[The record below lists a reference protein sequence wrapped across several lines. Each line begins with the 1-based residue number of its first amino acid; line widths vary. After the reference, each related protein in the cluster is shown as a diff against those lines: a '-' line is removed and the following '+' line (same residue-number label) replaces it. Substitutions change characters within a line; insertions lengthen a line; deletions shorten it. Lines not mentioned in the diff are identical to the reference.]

1 MKNSLILVRGIPGSG
16 KTTFAK
22 TVAMGSPVIA
32 ADDFFMVNGFY
43 VFNKSKLGVAHK
55 WCQNTTRN
63 YMEDRQARIF
73 VANTFT
79 TKAEMAPY
87 FDLAKKHGYSIF
99 SIIVENRHGHPSI
112 HNVPEESIDA
122 MKNRFD
128 VKI

>member
-22 TVAMGSPVIA
+22 AICAGYPVIA

-43 VFNKSKLGVAHK
+43 VFNKSKLGVAHQV
-55 WCQNTTRN
+55 CQRRTELNMKANT
-63 YMEDRQARIF
+63 AKIF

-87 FDLAKKHGYSIF
+87 FDLAKKHGYDIF
-99 SIIVENRHGHPSI
+99 SIIVENRHGHSSI